1 MAVELIATQSE
12 LSTLVSALRRGEDG
26 DGLRVTSGWRARLVG
41 DELRELAAGEVAL
54 SANPA
59 AASGSRGPERREAA
73 SVIRAPAPP
82 AARPRRSSAA
92 SRRCGAG

>member
-1 MAVELIATQSE
+1 MRHRSSESKVAVELIATQAE
-12 LSTLVSALRRGEDG
+12 LSTLLSALRRGEDG

-59 AASGSRGPERREAA
+59 GGLR
-73 SVIRAPAPP
+73 VT
-82 AARPRRSSAA
+82 RP
-92 SRRCGAG
+92 